1 MEVFV
6 STELKTIDD
15 IKTNIN
21 KMKDRLQVLSFVR
34 Q

>member
-6 STELKTIDD
+6 STELKTIAE

-34 Q
+34 